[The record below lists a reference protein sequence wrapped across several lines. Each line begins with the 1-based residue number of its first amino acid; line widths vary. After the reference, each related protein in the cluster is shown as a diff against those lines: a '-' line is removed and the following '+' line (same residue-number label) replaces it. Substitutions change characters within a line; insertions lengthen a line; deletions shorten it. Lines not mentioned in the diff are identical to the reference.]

1 MNNIIHNFSDGKYEF
16 TPIPPVN
23 ILIVEVP
30 FEYDKESIEKIKT
43 EIVNPYLIF
52 VYNPNLKEVRTQ
64 FIKTN

>member
-1 MNNIIHNFSDGKYEF
+1 MNNIIHNFSDSKYEF

-30 FEYDKESIEKIKT
+30 FEYDKENIEKIKT
-43 EIVNPYLIF
+43 QVVNPYLIF